1 MAKRGKEIK
10 MVVHTPENLSAV
22 FQSENMEQFWIEKMM
37 DKMGESRITKQ
48 EWQDFLKN
56 SKIAEF

>member
-1 MAKRGKEIK
+1 

-22 FQSENMEQFWIEKMM
+22 FQAENMEQFWIEKMM